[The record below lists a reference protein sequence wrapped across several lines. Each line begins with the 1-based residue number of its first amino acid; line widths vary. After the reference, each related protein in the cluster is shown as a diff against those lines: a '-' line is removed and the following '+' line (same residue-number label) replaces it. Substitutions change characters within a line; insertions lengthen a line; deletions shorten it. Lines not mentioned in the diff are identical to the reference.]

1 MQGESVFQK
10 AHFFSYKLFRG
21 SCLVSAQKET
31 YFLAIAD
38 NYYSC
43 YVIYCPEVDMNG
55 KGPKIRPR
63 PPRTVPA

>member
-1 MQGESVFQK
+1 MQGESNPWSGPEFLDISSYPLRSS
-10 AHFFSYKLFRG
+10 FS
-21 SCLVSAQKET
+21 
-31 YFLAIAD
+31 AIAD

-63 PPRTVPA
+63 SP